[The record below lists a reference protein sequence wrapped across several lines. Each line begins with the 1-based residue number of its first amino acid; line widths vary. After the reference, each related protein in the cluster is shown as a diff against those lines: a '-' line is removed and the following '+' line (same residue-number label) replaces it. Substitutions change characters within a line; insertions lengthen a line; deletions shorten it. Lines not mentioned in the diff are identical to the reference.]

1 MTPNAYY
8 HTEAEKETQIIDAL
22 QKQVST
28 FSSLR
33 LLSGIAAIALLYFA
47 FKNGTDVWWLL
58 VLGCTALFFIIVNRH
73 NALKEKLRI
82 RSLSVQLLQAELAAL
97 DGNISSFDAAQEEV
111 DPLHPYTYDLDIFG
125 KGSLFQLICRSVTLK
140 GKELL
145 VHLFKNPYA
154 PIETI
159 TERQACIKELANM
172 PQFIHAFKLTGTLY
186 EEGKGDRDKI
196 LSWLHMPEKFSN
208 KLLRVVSVVL
218 PVLSAIFII
227 LSIIQQTF
235 HPLLTLVIVANW
247 VTLIIYSKPV
257 KETHLLVGR
266 SVKLVDKY
274 EQLLAAVARQF
285 FQHPTLANMRQV
297 SYTSVAAVTQFRKLV
312 HLFDSRA
319 NGMVGPL
326 MNTFFLFD
334 IYCVLKLEKWKRAN
348 KELLITAVDHVDET
362 DTFISLANYAFNHPE
377 NIYPSFNYALSF
389 EGRTLKHP
397 LLHSDTVV
405 GNDIH
410 LSDTQRLYLLTG
422 ANMTGKS
429 TYIRTVGITL
439 IMSYTGLPICAQQAN
454 MPLLQLFTSMR
465 ITDSVQED
473 VSYFKAELNRMQ
485 RIMQETASGTPY
497 MVLVDEPLR
506 GTNSDDKQKGT
517 IAIIQ
522 KLLRVNT
529 IGIVATHDTGLCRL
543 EAEYTPAII
552 NYHFEST
559 IIDGR
564 LHFDYTI
571 KTGGSTSSNATLLM
585 QQMGII

>member
-1 MTPNAYY
+1 MTPNAHYRS
-8 HTEAEKETQIIDAL
+8 EAEKETQILNVL
-22 QKQVST
+22 QKQVNT

-33 LLSGIAAIALLYFA
+33 LLSGIAAIVLLYLA
-47 FKNGTDVWWLL
+47 FKNGNNAWWLL
-58 VLGCTALFFIIVNRH
+58 FIGCAALFFMIVNRH
-73 NALKEKLRI
+73 NRLKEKLRI
-82 RSLSVQLLQAELAAL
+82 HGISIQLLQAELAAL
-97 DGNISSFDAAQEEV
+97 EGNISSFDAGQEEV

-125 KGSLFQLICRSVTLK
+125 KGSLFQLICRSVTMEGK
-140 GKELL
+140 GLL

-154 PIETI
+154 SIETI
-159 TERQACIKELANM
+159 TERQACIKELASM
-172 PQFIHAFKLTGTLY
+172 PQFIQTFKLTGTVH

-218 PVLSAIFII
+218 PVLSAIFIL

-274 EQLLAAVARQF
+274 EQLLAAIASQS
-285 FQHPTLANMRQV
+285 FQHPKLANMQQV
-297 SYTSVAAVTQFRKLV
+297 CHTSVAAVTQFRKLV

-348 KELLITAVDHVDET
+348 KEILITAFNHVDET
-362 DTFISLANYAFNHPE
+362 DTFISMANYAFNHPE
-377 NIYPSFNYALSF
+377 NIYPSFNDALLF
-389 EGRTLKHP
+389 EGKILKHP
-397 LLHSDTVV
+397 LLHNDSVV

-410 LSDTQRLYLLTG
+410 LSNTQRLYLLSG

-454 MPLLQLFTSMR
+454 IPLLQLFTSMR

-485 RIMQETASGTPY
+485 RIMLETAIGTPY
-497 MVLVDEPLR
+497 MVLIDEPLR
-506 GTNSDDKQKGT
+506 GTNSNDKQK
-517 IAIIQ
+517 ALSPSS
-522 KLLRVNT
+522 KSC
-529 IGIVATHDTGLCRL
+529 LCQIPL
-543 EAEYTPAII
+543 A
-552 NYHFEST
+552 
-559 IIDGR
+559 
-564 LHFDYTI
+564 
-571 KTGGSTSSNATLLM
+571 
-585 QQMGII
+585 